1 MDQVILSGLTVLAHW
16 AALMPAYR
24 ISGGHSIK
32 IQDPSYSQI
41 NALVSEHSSRPIQHT
56 AGHFRDKPFQEK
68 RKYSDIY
75 KLLKKLT
82 PMQAN
87 CPQLRKKMQNTQ
99 SKAHYSKV
107 TVYDVFKI

>member
-1 MDQVILSGLTVLAHW
+1 MADKTVTMDQVILSGLTVLAHW

-56 AGHFRDKPFQEK
+56 AGHFR
-68 RKYSDIY
+68 
-75 KLLKKLT
+75 
-82 PMQAN
+82 
-87 CPQLRKKMQNTQ
+87 
-99 SKAHYSKV
+99 V
-107 TVYDVFKI
+107 TLVTLMPAYRISHLPATTHTDHSYCSSEVLWPHCSR